1 MPAEYPTS
9 NDSPAISLKKIIL
22 NTAEI
27 VNSGLT
33 GDVISVNGQ
42 TGVVNLTEIDI
53 EPSPTVVIAAS
64 NIDWSLAKTFRKTL
78 SANTTFT
85 FSNDTDGQTI
95 VVAVTNTAGNYTV
108 TWPAAVQWSGG
119 TEPVQTIGAFT
130 DVITFVKIGST
141 IYGSSVQNFS

>member
-1 MPAEYPTS
+1 MPQYPSS
-9 NDSPAISLKKIIL
+9 NDKDFDLYKKMVNNL
-22 NTAEI
+22 AELA
-27 VNSGLT
+27 SGEA
-33 GDVISVNGQ
+33 GDVASVNGK
-42 TGVVNLTEIDI
+42 TGVVILTESDID
-53 EPSPTVVIAAS
+53 PSPTSAVAAS
-64 NIDWSLAKTFRKTL
+64 NIDWSLSKTYSKTL

-95 VVAVTNTAGNYTV
+95 VVAITNTAGNYTV
-108 TWPAAVQWSGG
+108 AWPAAVQWSGG

>member
-9 NDSPAISLKKIIL
+9 NDSPAISLKKLIL

-27 VNSGLT
+27 VESGL
-33 GDVISVNGQ
+33 I
-42 TGVVNLTEIDI
+42 
-53 EPSPTVVIAAS
+53 PSPRATVVIPAS
-64 NIDWSLAKTFRKTL
+64 NIDWSASNTFSKTL

-95 VVAVTNTAGNYTV
+95 VVAITNTAGNYTV
-108 TWPAAVQWSGG
+108 AWPAAVQWSGG